1 MPEEQP
7 TFMLFR
13 LVRRKRSYNGWGWVL
28 VTGILLTVLALLDV
42 PRAGSAAGV
51 STTADGST
59 GCQMQVTSAE
69 LRVRSGPSVNA
80 DPLETLTQGAVV
92 DGTTQVTEG
101 FRLLKGNR
109 WAANEF
115 LVPIAGTSC

>member
-1 MPEEQP
+1 MPKM
-7 TFMLFR
+7 T
-13 LVRRKRSYNGWGWVL
+13 VKDAAKHSVKGWGAVL
-28 VTGILLTVLALLDV
+28 SGGILLTVLALADGGAQGTASTV
-42 PRAGSAAGV
+42 P
-51 STTADGST
+51 TADGST
-59 GCQMQVTSAE
+59 GCQMQVTAAE

-92 DGTTQVTEG
+92 DATTQVTDG
-101 FRLLKGNR
+101 FRLLKGDR